1 MNNIIFIGGI
11 HGVGKGTIC
20 KELCQ
25 SFKFEHLSASKVL
38 KWEEISGKR
47 NKKVKNLNTTQDR
60 LIYGL
65 SQIIEP
71 DKKYLLDGHFCLL
84 NSDGKPEKVPE
95 NTFKKINP
103 NAIIIITCDVQTIL
117 SRLENRDRMKY
128 SLKILEDM
136 QNLEIKFAQE
146 ISLRLNI
153 PFFNVKTSDDKSLQD
168 FLKVYESSY

>member
-25 SFKFEHLSASKVL
+25 SFKFVHLSASKVL
-38 KWEEISGKR
+38 KWEDISDKR

-65 SQIIEP
+65 SRIIEP

-84 NSDGKPEKVPE
+84 NSQGKPEKIPE
-95 NTFKKINP
+95 NTFKKIKP
-103 NAIIIITCDVQTIL
+103 SAIIIITCDVQTIL
-117 SRLENRDRMKY
+117 SRLENRDKMRY
-128 SLKILEDM
+128 SFEILEEM
-136 QNLEIKFAQE
+136 QNLEIEFAQE
-146 ISLRLNI
+146 VSLKLNI
-153 PFFNVKTSDDKSLQD
+153 PFLNVRTIEDQLLQD
-168 FLKVYESSY
+168 FLKDYESSY